1 MDYSVCVKRTAS
13 FQLCV
18 LQRSSSADSTIEAIH
33 LALAQCITELFI
45 SYKHSGIWSLQTE

>member
-18 LQRSSSADSTIEAIH
+18 LQRSSAADSTIEAIH